1 MSFAFYP
8 ITSIAICIVTV
19 VILDGILGKVMLQI
33 GKGTVEYDIL
43 FAIVT
48 GVTASFIVSIIIE
61 LSNNYKENKMSW
73 IMLREY
79 YNVLMRTT
87 YFLEEEQQAI
97 DEYIARGGKL
107 GEEDK
112 ETPMDIIEATW
123 NQLPNIM
130 PVIQKTVNDKKE
142 FLMEQEIDSLDIVL
156 FKYNCM

>member
-1 MSFAFYP
+1 MRLKYRIWNVKAFMSFAFYP

-19 VILDGILGKVMLQI
+19 LILDGILGKVMLQI

-79 YNVLMRTT
+79 YNVIIEYEVDKSVLMRTT

-112 ETPMDIIEATW
+112 ETPMDIIEW
-123 NQLPNIM
+123 EG
-130 PVIQKTVNDKKE
+130 V
-142 FLMEQEIDSLDIVL
+142 
-156 FKYNCM
+156 